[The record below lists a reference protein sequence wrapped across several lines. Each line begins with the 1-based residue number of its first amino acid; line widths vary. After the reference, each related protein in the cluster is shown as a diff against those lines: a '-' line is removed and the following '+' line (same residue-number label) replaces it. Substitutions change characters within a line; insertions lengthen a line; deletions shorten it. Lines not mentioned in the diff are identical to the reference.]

1 MKKPVSLKGKRCF
14 SEVFTNGRRFRSTGL
29 QCAVVRNCGVTD
41 GGACAKKPA
50 DCSFKIGIVIGRRF
64 GNACERNKAK
74 RRVRA
79 MVDHYRQSLSGDW
92 CMAIRIF
99 DEFKGMEYLD
109 GLSSFQNMMSKA
121 GLIRDVR

>member
-14 SEVFTNGRRFRSTGL
+14 NEVFTKGRRFRSTGL
-29 QCAVVRNCGVTD
+29 QCVVVRDCGVTC
-41 GGACAKKPA
+41 GSSCVKKTGQ
-50 DCSFKIGIVIGRRF
+50 CSYKIGIVIGRRF

-79 MVDHYRQSLSGDW
+79 MVDQCQQSLSGDW

-99 DEFKGMEYLD
+99 DEFKGMEFSNAF
-109 GLSSFQNMMSKA
+109 SSLENMLSKA
-121 GLIRDVR
+121 GVIRDIR